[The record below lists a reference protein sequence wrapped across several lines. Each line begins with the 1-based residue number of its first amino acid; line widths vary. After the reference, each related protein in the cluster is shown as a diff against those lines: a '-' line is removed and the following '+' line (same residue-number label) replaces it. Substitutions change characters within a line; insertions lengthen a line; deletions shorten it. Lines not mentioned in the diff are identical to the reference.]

1 MSVINA
7 LMLSKLIKY
16 TLAAVSVLFG
26 VMLLLNTCLIIGISV
41 PTLPCAKKQIEC
53 LFDIHL
59 PAYKEDSVWRRES
72 FTHDISEYQEFQF
85 DSMNQREWMMYLDN
99 IKSRIGDTTM
109 MDITVHKYS
118 KSYPRIDGF
127 NGGYGFSLYKDY
139 EEASLVIDTMLYRGY
154 FEYKSY

>member
-1 MSVINA
+1 
-7 LMLSKLIKY
+7 MLSKLIKY
-16 TLAAVSVLFG
+16 ILAVISILFG
-26 VMLLLNTCLIIGISV
+26 VMLLLGICLTIGISM
-41 PTLPCAKKQIEC
+41 PSSSYTRDQIER

-59 PAYKEDSVWRRES
+59 PAYKKDSLWRRES

-85 DSMNQREWMMYLDN
+85 DSMNQREWTMFLNN

-127 NGGYGFSLYKDY
+127 KGGYGFSLYKDY
-139 EEASLVIDTMLYRGY
+139 EQASLVIDTILYRGY

>member
-1 MSVINA
+1 MFPKVVKYIVLTCVAGVILFLGSVYFWG
-7 LMLSKLIKY
+7 LFTSSDY
-16 TLAAVSVLFG
+16 TSF
-26 VMLLLNTCLIIGISV
+26 TKI
-41 PTLPCAKKQIEC
+41 QIEKI
-53 LFDIHL
+53 FEIQL
-59 PAYKEDSVWRRES
+59 PSYKVDSIWRRES

-85 DSMNQREWMMYLDN
+85 DSMNQREWTMFLNN

-127 NGGYGFSLYKDY
+127 KGGYGFSLYKDY
-139 EEASLVIDTMLYRGY
+139 EQASLVIDTILYRGY

>member
-1 MSVINA
+1 
-7 LMLSKLIKY
+7 MLSKLIKY
-16 TLAAVSVLFG
+16 TLAVIAILFG
-26 VMLLLNTCLIIGISV
+26 VMLLLGICLTIGISM
-41 PTLPCAKKQIEC
+41 PSSSYTKDQIEH

-59 PAYKEDSVWRRES
+59 PAYKEDSLWRRES
-72 FTHDISEYQEFQF
+72 FTHDISEYQ
-85 DSMNQREWMMYLDN
+85 REWTMFLNN

-118 KSYPRIDGF
+118 KSYPRIDSF

-139 EEASLVIDTMLYRGY
+139 EQASLVIDTILYRGY

>member
-1 MSVINA
+1 MP
-7 LMLSKLIKY
+7 LLSKLIKY
-16 TLAAVSVLFG
+16 ILAVIAILFG
-26 VMLLLNTCLIIGISV
+26 VMLLLGICLTIGISM
-41 PTLPCAKKQIEC
+41 PSSSYTKDQIEH

-59 PAYKEDSVWRRES
+59 PAYKEDSLWRRES

-85 DSMNQREWMMYLDN
+85 DSMNQREWTMFLDN

-127 NGGYGFSLYKDY
+127 KGGYGFSLYKDY
-139 EEASLVIDTMLYRGY
+139 EQASLVIDTILYRGY

>member
-1 MSVINA
+1 
-7 LMLSKLIKY
+7 MLSKLIKY
-16 TLAAVSVLFG
+16 ILAVISILFG
-26 VMLLLNTCLIIGISV
+26 VMLLLGICLTIGISM
-41 PTLPCAKKQIEC
+41 PSSSYTKDQIER

-59 PAYKEDSVWRRES
+59 PAYKKDSLWRRES

-85 DSMNQREWMMYLDN
+85 DSMNQREWTMFLDN

-109 MDITVHKYS
+109 MDITVHKHP
-118 KSYPRIDGF
+118 KFYPRIDGF

-139 EEASLVIDTMLYRGY
+139 EQASLVIDTILYRGY

>member
-1 MSVINA
+1 
-7 LMLSKLIKY
+7 MLSKLIKY
-16 TLAAVSVLFG
+16 TLAVIAILFG
-26 VMLLLNTCLIIGISV
+26 VMLLLGICLTIGISM
-41 PTLPCAKKQIEC
+41 PSSSYTKDQIEH

-59 PAYKEDSVWRRES
+59 PAYKEDSLWRRES
-72 FTHDISEYQEFQF
+72 SKHDISEYQEFQF
-85 DSMNQREWMMYLDN
+85 DSMNQREWMMFLDN

-118 KSYPRIDGF
+118 KSYPRIDDF

-139 EEASLVIDTMLYRGY
+139 EEASLVIDTILYRGY

>member
-1 MSVINA
+1 
-7 LMLSKLIKY
+7 MLSKLIKY
-16 TLAAVSVLFG
+16 ILAVISILFG
-26 VMLLLNTCLIIGISV
+26 VMFIIRYMLNYWNMPSSSYT
-41 PTLPCAKKQIEC
+41 KDQIER

-59 PAYKEDSVWRRES
+59 PAYKEDSLWRRES
-72 FTHDISEYQEFQF
+72 FTHDISEYQELQF
-85 DSMNQREWMMYLDN
+85 DSVNQREWMMLLNN

-109 MDITVHKYS
+109 VDITVHKYS

-139 EEASLVIDTMLYRGY
+139 EQASLVIDTILYRGY

>member
-1 MSVINA
+1 MS
-7 LMLSKLIKY
+7 MLSKLIKY
-16 TLAAVSVLFG
+16 TLAVIAILFG
-26 VMLLLNTCLIIGISV
+26 VMLLLGICLTIGINMPSSSY
-41 PTLPCAKKQIEC
+41 TKDQIER

-59 PAYKEDSVWRRES
+59 PAYKEDSLWRRES

-85 DSMNQREWMMYLDN
+85 DSMNQREWMMLLDN

-139 EEASLVIDTMLYRGY
+139 EQASLVIDTILYRGY

>member
-1 MSVINA
+1 
-7 LMLSKLIKY
+7 MLSKLIKY
-16 TLAAVSVLFG
+16 TLALIAILFG
-26 VMLLLNTCLIIGISV
+26 VMLLLGICLTIGISMPSPSYTKNQV
-41 PTLPCAKKQIEC
+41 ER

-59 PAYKEDSVWRRES
+59 PAYKEDSLWRRES
-72 FTHDISEYQEFQF
+72 FTHDISEYQKFQF
-85 DSMNQREWMMYLDN
+85 HFMNQREWMMFLDN

>member
-1 MSVINA
+1 MNQEMASITHFT
-7 LMLSKLIKY
+7 Y
-16 TLAAVSVLFG
+16 GDVLK
-26 VMLLLNTCLIIGISV
+26 SV
-41 PTLPCAKKQIEC
+41 PNNISYY
-53 LFDIHL
+53 LF
-59 PAYKEDSVWRRES
+59 KEDSLWRRES

-85 DSMNQREWMMYLDN
+85 DSMNQREWTMFLNN

-118 KSYPRIDGF
+118 KSYPRIDDF

-139 EEASLVIDTMLYRGY
+139 EEASLVIDTILYRGY